1 MKYYTYTI
9 KSDTTFPGAVISTT
23 FDITGAAIKMQF
35 REDSRIGAVALTLQD
50 GAGITI
56 TGAYTFTINKFI
68 LTLDA
73 KTYYS
78 DAKIIINDDVYIPYE
93 IKWIVT
99 QNVTE

>member
-9 KSDTTFPGAVISTT
+9 KSDTSFPGAVISTT
-23 FDITGAAIKMQF
+23 FDITDATIKMQI
-35 REDSRIGAVALTLQD
+35 REDSRTGTVALTLQD

-56 TGAYTFTINKFI
+56 TGAYTFEINEFV

-73 KTYYS
+73 GTYYS
-78 DAKIIINDDVYIPYE
+78 DVKITIDDAVYIPYE